1 MALFHSKYRKI
12 TSKDELRI
20 IIKQTIES
28 EGPNCD
34 LNWIDTSGITDMNS
48 LFSALNSTIFKE
60 FNGDIS
66 KWDVSNVEDMSYMFY
81 GCEKFN

>member
-1 MALFHSKYRKI
+1 MPLFHSKYRKI

-48 LFSALNSTIFKE
+48 LFCITNSTIFKE